1 MTKIILETNRH
12 PEDSAMLQA
21 LYSRSSQSV
30 EDHQEKLK
38 TSPSGTFMEKYY
50 IGYGHASIGECAQF
64 VLFLEDIPI
73 QTALKIQESPLYR
86 GQERSTRY
94 VKMDEMKVSPLLKD
108 QESEL
113 QPLLDLAN
121 EVYRFHTVRLTKD
134 GLPPKQVHAA
144 ACDLSRG
151 FLPLGTATSLSW
163 ATDIRTFREHV
174 TSILCSPLPPW
185 EAEWFLKLWDVVR
198 TEFPNSIGEPFS
210 PNVGTQS
217 LFVPSL
223 PKPTVTSFEGV
234 EAYEKRPT
242 KAYPIPRS
250 WFSFPPFVMEFHL
263 DLGAWREL
271 HRHRRMTLSFP
282 QSEGVLHSFYTA
294 LLGDSSLRRQANELS
309 FPPLNPKDS
318 RFDYNAVL
326 GQVCRASV
334 WLTIPQVITLLE
346 ARSSSAVHPILQD
359 AMLSLYTFFLHNV
372 PSSFHHGLFL
382 PPDAFT
388 RSAKK
393 RATQTIESR

>member
-1 MTKIILETNRH
+1 
-12 PEDSAMLQA
+12 MLQA

-30 EDHQEKLK
+30 EEHKAKLE
-38 TSPSGTFMEKYY
+38 TSPSGMFMEKYY

-73 QTALKIQESPLYR
+73 QTALKIQETPLYR

-134 GLPPKQVHAA
+134 GLPPKQVHVA

-163 ATDIRTFREHV
+163 ATDIRTFREHI
-174 TSILCSPLPPW
+174 TAILCSSLPPW
-185 EAEWFLKLWDVVR
+185 EREWFLKLWEVVR
-198 TEFPNSIGEPFS
+198 SEFPNSMGEPFD
-210 PNVGTQS
+210 PRLGEQS
-217 LFVPSL
+217 LFVP
-223 PKPTVTSFEGV
+223 TSSIKTISANFDGSTPCG
-234 EAYEKRPT
+234 KRPT
-242 KAYPIPRS
+242 KNYPIPRE
-250 WFSFPPFVMEFHL
+250 WFGFPPFTYSFFL

-282 QSEGVLHSFYTA
+282 DTEGVLHSFYTA
-294 LLGDSSLRRQANELS
+294 LLGESSLRREANNLS
-309 FPPLNPKDS
+309 FPRMGFGET
-318 RFDYNAVL
+318 RFFSKAVL
-326 GQVCRASV
+326 GQVCNATVLLS
-334 WLTIPQVITLLE
+334 LPQVITLLE
-346 ARSSSAVHPILQD
+346 ARSSSAVHPLLQES
-359 AMLSLYTFFLHNV
+359 MLSLYQFFLTHV
-372 PSSFHHGLFL
+372 PPEFHHGLFL

-388 RSAKK
+388 RSTKK